1 MVNDPPGD
9 SRAGDY
15 VDLHLHT
22 TYSDGRWEPR
32 RVVEEAVAR
41 GLAAIAITDHDVLS
55 ALPEARAAASAA
67 RLELIDGIELTA
79 DWDRKRVHV
88 LGYGIDPES
97 PPLVAALEEGRR
109 RMGEHVAEVLDA
121 IRATGHELSEEDLAR
136 YNTRYATGTSLVLGM
151 LERGILR
158 SAPDAKGLLA
168 LASREPRA
176 YTAVEAIELIHE
188 ADGVAILAHPARL
201 RRGEP
206 LLGAEV
212 FEPLV
217 AAGLDGIEAWHIV
230 QGDQVRA
237 HYLGVAEQL
246 GILATGGSDCHGP
259 RSTGVRIGSQQ
270 VPYAVLSALWDRLD
284 ERRGRGRA

>member
-1 MVNDPPGD
+1 MSND
-9 SRAGDY
+9 

-22 TYSDGRWEPR
+22 THSDGRWAPR
-32 RVVEEAVAR
+32 RVVEEAAAR

-55 ALPEARAAASAA
+55 GLPEAHQAAGELG
-67 RLELIDGIELTA
+67 LELIDGIELTA
-79 DWDRKRVHV
+79 DWEGKRVHI
-88 LGYGIDPES
+88 LGYGIDPEN
-97 PPLVAALEEGRR
+97 PPLAAALEEGRR
-109 RMGEHVAEVLDA
+109 RMGEHVAEVLGA

-136 YNTRYATGTSLVLGM
+136 YNTRYATGASLVLGM

-158 SAPDAKGLLA
+158 SAPDAKRLLA

-176 YTAVEAIELIHE
+176 YTVVEAIELIHG
-188 ADGVAILAHPARL
+188 AGGVAVLAHPARL

-206 LLGAEV
+206 MVGAEV

-230 QGDQVRA
+230 QGDEVRA

-246 GILATGGSDCHGP
+246 GIVATGGSDCHGP

-270 VPYAVLSALWDRLD
+270 VPYAVLSALRDRLD
-284 ERRGRGRA
+284 ERRGRVRA